1 LYQSANPKVKFDDIK
16 LTIEET
22 VLTGQQNYEK
32 VMAQDTI
39 WKTNEP
45 QSMVQH
51 LKQKPQDPMS
61 LIQKGEQEGNLV
73 SMIAVLEP

>member
-1 LYQSANPKVKFDDIK
+1 LYQSANPKVKFEDIK

-45 QSMVQH
+45 QSMV
-51 LKQKPQDPMS
+51 
-61 LIQKGEQEGNLV
+61 
-73 SMIAVLEP
+73 